1 MKEDKKKIGEI
12 LLGAGIINTMQLSV
26 ALGEQKQWGGRLG
39 SVITR
44 LGFADEKDIARVLEG
59 QLGQSCISL
68 EERIIPPDVLRKV
81 RVDVAKKY
89 GVIPIDFNKGVL
101 TVAMSDPT
109 DLGTLDELDFTLG
122 VRVKPVLALESGIR
136 RAIALHYEGVVPE
149 TKTYKSVLGKVT
161 EESGIVKDERD
172 RTATASTE
180 KAPAEEFHYER
191 KESPGKAAF
200 EALLSLLLEKGFITR
215 EELMKKIEEQSGPD

>member
-12 LLGAGIINTMQLSV
+12 LLEAGIINTMQLSV

-44 LGFADEKDIARVLEG
+44 LGFADEKDIARVLED

-68 EERIIPPDVLRKV
+68 DERVIPPDVLRRV

-89 GVIPIDFNKGVL
+89 GVVPIDFNKGLL

-122 VRVKPVLALESGIR
+122 VRIKPVLALESGIR

-149 TKTYKSVLGKVT
+149 TKTYKSVLGKVPD
-161 EESGIVKDERD
+161 ESMVIKDERE
-172 RTATASTE
+172 RTETALAE

-191 KESPGKAAF
+191 KESPLKAAV
-200 EALLSLLLEKGFITR
+200 EALLSLLVEKGFITR
-215 EELMKKIEEQSGPD
+215 EELTKKIEEQSGRD